1 MEIAKVAHFLFYSS
15 TEEFDHYTRKTLLR
29 KMVITSLGS
38 PEFTDTIEY
47 NEIGKALVKVH
58 TNIKEYC
65 NNTSIHPTYRQRKMI
80 ELFNTLLYKPFPEGA
95 IGYSLNFEPTITH
108 NLSEC
113 TKTSPC
119 KLCGECD
126 RFEANYTE
134 YTHSKKNCP
143 YRYFYAILGILV
155 NEDIDFYRFVLTLNR
170 SANLYIKA
178 KLDKLTTYKNSTDNL
193 IENTKAEIREEG
205 NLIIKDW
212 NEKFNKK
219 NTEYDEIKKELD
231 LFHRIMPKDTIIE
244 RQENHMM
251 MMEEQSQ
258 LKIEAEQKLLD
269 ANEAIEKLKQEQ
281 GMSEINIQMRA
292 IKMQNMKHKF
302 KTTINELDETI
313 IMYEHNLALKTT
325 KITNLIGEVNTLRR
339 NMKLE
344 SEGYAD
350 MEKLNEKMYGML
362 KEQKKIPDENCSIC
376 MECIV
381 DECMTLKCGHH
392 FHSSCYMEYCLT
404 KCRDDRYKKT
414 YKCPNCRGEAV
425 VLKNYNYN
433 N

>member
-1 MEIAKVAHFLFYSS
+1 L
-15 TEEFDHYTRKTLLR
+15 D
-29 KMVITSLGS
+29 
-38 PEFTDTIEY
+38 
-47 NEIGKALVKVH
+47 
-58 TNIKEYC
+58 
-65 NNTSIHPTYRQRKMI
+65 
-80 ELFNTLLYKPFPEGA
+80 KPFPEGA
-95 IGYSLNFEPTITH
+95 ITSKLDFEPTITH